1 MEKQLIPSRERMPLF
16 QTSSR
21 VTAAHSEGESAPF
34 PSVSKARTRSRKAW
48 SGKDVVSSGISESA
62 SEAEAAIVSVLSGT
76 GVTAWEEALSPEDA
90 LSGGTEEE
98 VSVLSGAE
106 EDSSVPAG
114 RADSLSGAREDAD
127 SASEE
132 ALSSASEMVCEDE
145 DETSGAKAGS
155 SAQAVELRR
164 ESARTQAMPRFQR
177 TAFPPG
183 ARSFL
188 SCFFMLYSTSFHR
201 DGSCLAENFRRGVL
215 PQRKLSG
222 GQSGHVRMAFPISR
236 ASEERSEPAI
246 SSKVTMPRPEN
257 HNFISVSKSITPA
270 DSMEY
275 A

>member
-1 MEKQLIPSRERMPLF
+1 MTRRMLDTLP
-16 QTSSR
+16 QA
-21 VTAAHSEGESAPF
+21 TAVVYGYHFYAQGGLP
-34 PSVSKARTRSRKAW
+34 V
-48 SGKDVVSSGISESA
+48 DVYK
-62 SEAEAAIVSVLSGT
+62 
-76 GVTAWEEALSPEDA
+76 
-90 LSGGTEEE
+90 
-98 VSVLSGAE
+98 
-106 EDSSVPAG
+106 
-114 RADSLSGAREDAD
+114 R
-127 SASEE
+127 
-132 ALSSASEMVCEDE
+132 
-145 DETSGAKAGS
+145 
-155 SAQAVELRR
+155 Q
-164 ESARTQAMPRFQR
+164 
-177 TAFPPG
+177 AFPPG

-236 ASEERSEPAI
+236 AGEERSELAI

>member
-1 MEKQLIPSRERMPLF
+1 MEKQPIPSRERMPLF
-16 QTSSR
+16 RTSSR

-34 PSVSKARTRSRKAW
+34 PSVSKVRTRSRKAW

-114 RADSLSGAREDAD
+114 RADSLSGAREDAE

-201 DGSCLAENFRRGVL
+201 DGSCLAEDFRRSGNCRAGRAVTSEWRSRSAG
-215 PQRKLSG
+215 PVRKGPSRR
-222 GQSGHVRMAFPISR
+222 SVRR
-236 ASEERSEPAI
+236 
-246 SSKVTMPRPEN
+246 
-257 HNFISVSKSITPA
+257 
-270 DSMEY
+270 
-275 A
+275 